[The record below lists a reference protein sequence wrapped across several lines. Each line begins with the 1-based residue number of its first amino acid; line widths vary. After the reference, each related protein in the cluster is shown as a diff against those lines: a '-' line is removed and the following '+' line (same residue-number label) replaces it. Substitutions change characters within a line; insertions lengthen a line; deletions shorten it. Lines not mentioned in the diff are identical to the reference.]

1 MSRLLTAALLG
12 LACIGT
18 QAMMAP
24 ARAADD
30 ACRAG
35 VWLDPAAGTARPH
48 DTVVAAAA
56 ARDVV
61 LLGETHDNPEHHRW
75 QLSTLAGL
83 LAERP
88 AMVIGFEAFPT
99 RVQPVLDRWVAGELT
114 AEAFLEQVE
123 WRRVWGYDP
132 ELYLPLLH
140 FARQHRIPVVA
151 LNVDRAFVGRVG
163 REGWAAIPP
172 AERLGLGDPAPPA
185 EAYLDRLARS
195 YLDHGPRRSGAAPD
209 PASLRG
215 DPAFRRFVDAQ
226 LTWDRAIAEALARA
240 RGRPG
245 DPLVV
250 GIVGSEHARQRH
262 GVPQQL
268 ADLGIADTAVLLP
281 QDRAE
286 GCAALQ
292 AGMADAV
299 FVLDPPAAVAASR
312 PKLGV
317 MLGGEAGEVR
327 AVEVVPGS
335 VAEASGLLAG
345 DTILRAAGVPIQ
357 ESADLVDLVRGM
369 TPGTWLPLVVRRH
382 GQTIETI
389 AKFPAVERSGG

>member
-1 MSRLLTAALLG
+1 MPRLLPAVLLG
-12 LACIGT
+12 LACLGV
-18 QAMMAP
+18 QVVP
-24 ARAADD
+24 ARAETE

-35 VWLDPAAGTARPH
+35 LWLDPASGTVRPH
-48 DTVVAAAA
+48 DAVLASAAS
-56 ARDVV
+56 RDVV

-75 QLSTLAGL
+75 QLSTLAAL

-88 AMVIGFEAFPT
+88 AMVIGFEAFPA

-114 AEAFLEQVE
+114 AEAFLDEVE

-140 FARQHRIPVVA
+140 FARQHRIPVMA

-209 PASLRG
+209 PATPRD

-226 LTWDRAIAEALARA
+226 LTWDRAMAEALARA

-250 GIVGSEHARQRH
+250 GIIGSEHARQRH
-262 GVPQQL
+262 GVPHQL

-299 FVLDPPAAVAASR
+299 FVLDPPAVVAASP

-327 AVEVVPGS
+327 AVGVVPGS

-345 DTILRAAGVPIQ
+345 DTILQAAGVTIQ

-389 AKFPAVERSGG
+389 AKFPAVERTGG

>member
-1 MSRLLTAALLG
+1 MSRLLPAALLG
-12 LACIGT
+12 LACLGA
-18 QAMMAP
+18 QAMAVP
-24 ARAADD
+24 AHAQTE

-35 VWLDPAAGTARPH
+35 LWLDPAAGTVRPH
-48 DTVVAAAA
+48 DAVLAAAA

-75 QLSTLAGL
+75 QLSTLAAL
-83 LAERP
+83 LAKRP
-88 AMVIGFEAFPT
+88 AMVIGFEAFPA

-172 AERLGLGDPAPPA
+172 AERPGLGDPAPPA
-185 EAYLDRLARS
+185 EAYLDRLAGS
-195 YLDHGPRRSGAAPD
+195 YLDHGPRRPG
-209 PASLRG
+209 PALEPATLRD

-226 LTWDRAIAEALARA
+226 LTWDRAMAEALARA
-240 RGRPG
+240 RARPG

-250 GIVGSEHARQRH
+250 GIIGSEHLRQRH
-262 GVPQQL
+262 GVPHQL
-268 ADLGIADTAVLLP
+268 ADLGTTDTAVLLP
-281 QDRAE
+281 HDRAE
-286 GCAALQ
+286 GCAELQ
-292 AGMADAV
+292 VGMADAV
-299 FVLDPPAAVAASR
+299 FVLDPPAAVQASR
-312 PKLGV
+312 PRLGV

-327 AVEVVPGS
+327 AVEIVPGS

-345 DTILRAAGVPIQ
+345 DTILQAAGVAIRD
-357 ESADLVDLVRGM
+357 SADLVDLVRGL
-369 TPGTWLPLVVRRH
+369 TPGIWLPLLVRRD
-382 GQTIETI
+382 GRTIEAV
-389 AKFPAVERSGG
+389 AKFPAVERTGG